1 MPKKRLDIMFF
12 CDSTGEQVSLPVNP
26 ENIEIKYERNY
37 EAYEILEYGEIYVEG
52 SLKPLKI
59 NLSFILPENSDTFNT
74 DSKLIYQN
82 AFNSIQTEYN
92 YSSEKVI
99 EILKKWTL
107 EKNKIRLLIDDELNI
122 ECYISSFSKTT
133 RESTAIKPCSLEI
146 IEYKNPLNK
155 TKMRM
160 KRFLEAL
167 LLNLT
172 ILRIKKQLKLKQKT
186 RFTFCLKLKLKEDT
200 KEI

>member
-1 MPKKRLDIMFF
+1 M
-12 CDSTGEQVSLPVNP
+12 
-26 ENIEIKYERNY
+26 
-37 EAYEILEYGEIYVEG
+37 EYGEIYVEG

-92 YSSEKVI
+92 YSSEKAV

-155 TKMRM
+155 TKNEYGIYKRNSSIMVPDVIIM
-160 KRFLEAL
+160 KSTDTLYSLSYKYNLDFKAL
-167 LLNLT
+167 AEKNGIKDLN
-172 ILRIKKQLKLKQKT
+172 KT
-186 RFTFCLKLKLKEDT
+186 YAGRKIYT
-200 KEI
+200 